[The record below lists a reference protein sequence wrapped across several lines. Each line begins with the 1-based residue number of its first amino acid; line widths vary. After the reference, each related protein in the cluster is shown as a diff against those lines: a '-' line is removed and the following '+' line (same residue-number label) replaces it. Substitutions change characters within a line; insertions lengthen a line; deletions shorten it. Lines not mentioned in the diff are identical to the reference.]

1 MSDIF
6 NSPQARPLI
15 SAAFGIKPTAGPD
28 VEELLIPKVWVPPE
42 DPLASPSRLAK
53 FLRENGYKVLQP
65 RSLPENEEYETDQI
79 LPDLSWMRQIKGAVL
94 KPTLFLPI
102 GDQEYFPKYC
112 PTHRPSKEK
121 PNAYPP
127 DIALLKQMIYLFLQ
141 VPEAT
146 DNLKDEVTLLTQNIR
161 DKAYGSGTYMGQATR
176 LVAMKEVATGRNPN
190 KDPLKLG
197 YTFESIAQ
205 LLDITL
211 PVGPPGEDDKPWVP
225 LTRVP
230 SRMLVLTGD
239 VDGDFEVEDYLPKI
253 NLKSSSGLPYVGRT
267 KGETIGEMIAISNQF
282 LRELSTL
289 VKQGAGTKGSNKKK
303 LLSMLSDYW
312 YLSCGLLFPKAERYD
327 KSTWLTKT
335 RNIWSAPSPTH
346 LMISMITWP
355 VMSNSPNNVLNIEG
369 CPSLYKF
376 NPFRGGLNRIVEWI
390 LAPEEPK
397 ALVYADNIYIVHS
410 NTWYSI
416 DLEKGEANCTR
427 QHMQAAMYYIL
438 TRGWSDNGDPMFNQT
453 WATFAMN
460 IAPALVVDSS
470 CLIMNLQIKTYGQ
483 GSGNAATF
491 INNHLL
497 STLVL
502 DQWNL
507 MRQPRPDSE
516 EFKSIEDK
524 LGINFKIERSIDDIK
539 GKLRQLVLLAQPGYL
554 IGGVE
559 PEQSAPTFELDL
571 LGWSATYPK
580 NLGIYFP
587 VLDKERLFC
596 SAAYPK
602 GVENKSLTSKV
613 GIVPGIPGSL
623 VLGIEVDK
631 WFELPNPK
639 QTLQEK
645 CRLHSASFWKA
656 NGFPLDE
663 FLAEWSEL
671 SEFGEAF
678 EGFNIKLTV
687 TPESLAELNR
697 PVPPKPPN
705 VNRPVNT
712 GGLKAV
718 SNALKTGRYRNE
730 AGLSGLVLLATA
742 RSRLQDAVK
751 AKAEAEKL
759 HKSKPDDPDADW
771 FERSETLSDL
781 LEKADIASKV
791 AHSALVETSDAL
803 EAVQSTSVYTPKYPE
818 VKNPQTASN
827 PVVGLH
833 LPAKRATGVQAAL
846 LGAGTSRPM
855 GMEAPTRSK
864 NAAKMA
870 KRRQRQKE
878 SRQQP

>member
-6 NSPQARPLI
+6 NSPQARSTI
-15 SAAFGIKPTAGPD
+15 SAAFGIKPTAGQD

-79 LPDLSWMRQIKGAVL
+79 LPDLAWMRQIEGAVL
-94 KPTLFLPI
+94 KPTLSLPI
-102 GDQEYFPKYC
+102 GDQEYFPKYY

-141 VPEAT
+141 VPEA
-146 DNLKDEVTLLTQNIR
+146 NEGLKDEVTLLTQNIR

-211 PVGPPGEDDKPWVP
+211 PVGPPCKDDKPWVP

-289 VKQGAGTKGSNKKK
+289 LKQGAGTKGSNKKK

-312 YLSCGLLFPKAERYD
+312 YLSCGLLFPKAERCD

-390 LAPEEPK
+390 MAPDEPK

-491 INNHLL
+491 INNHFL

-507 MRQPRPDSE
+507 MKQPRPDSE

-524 LGINFKIERSIDDIK
+524 LGINFKIERSIDDIR

-554 IGGVE
+554 SGGVE
-559 PEQSAPTFELDL
+559 PEQSSPTVELDL
-571 LGWSATYPK
+571 LGWSATYSK
-580 NLGIYFP
+580 DLGIYVP

-602 GVENKSLTSKV
+602 GVENKSLKSKV
-613 GIVPGIPGSL
+613 GIEQAYKVVRYEALRL
-623 VLGIEVDK
+623 VGGWNYPL
-631 WFELPNPK
+631 LN
-639 QTLQEK
+639 
-645 CRLHSASFWKA
+645 KA
-656 NGFPLDE
+656 CKNNAGAARRHLEAKGFPLDE

-687 TPESLAELNR
+687 TSESLAELNK

-864 NAAKMA
+864 NAVKMA

-878 SRQQP
+878 SRQ